1 MTRLTTI
8 PPLPANNITPLA
20 QPTPSEASLALATKA
35 AWQTMIARALKL
47 MREEHTL
54 DLAATPLADSA
65 LVMAEFLEG
74 ELITAAARGRAMHTV
89 LTWAIEELR
98 PAGVD
103 PLTLAAPL
111 DQAMAPA
118 WRLYKILRH
127 FYLDHWT
134 IERLAEALSL
144 APTSIFNLRPKAVA
158 ALADLL
164 AATLQDETL
173 LAMRRQATIARRYQQ
188 LPPAA
193 QTLLQVVAIFRQ
205 PCPPALATEVA
216 QVAPTIVADLV
227 QQRLLALDE
236 PARKLRLPQAI
247 RDYFQLQWQPDER
260 RQWHGKA
267 AEYYQQQRNFLE
279 AARHWLWAQAPETA
293 AALLLDQQQALINQ
307 GNLDELAMLLAMI
320 QPAEVMASTWMRLQ
334 LLIGQVAELLSDFTG
349 ATAAYT
355 AALQTTT
362 AMPTATPGASV
373 SAAMAA
379 MVATTEAEAH
389 YRLAKILEYRNL
401 DEALEH
407 YTRGIALLEARQ
419 QDLSLLVKLYIHRSW
434 LLIQRQDF
442 VQADGSLQ
450 RAKLLIDP
458 QNRQDWAD
466 LYNAAG
472 ELSYREQRFAYA
484 VQERMQ
490 AWLAAKAL
498 NDVERMG
505 KIAYNLGRDYTEL
518 RQFDQ
523 ALSYLEQSRQ
533 LAQKVGNSNLEAG
546 CRQIIGDCYFY
557 QELYAEALLAY
568 QDAYQLYAELGNDL
582 WLTGV
587 CYDLT
592 IGYAVTQQWRAA
604 QHYYREGMT
613 AARTLS
619 QSANQDDSLLFL
631 QKFKA
636 LTQQYPRLTAASTA
650 LNPRQQRALAHVQQ
664 HGEISNRVY
673 RTINDVENK
682 AAASD
687 LKELVEQGVLQKI
700 GQGAAVVYCL
710 PSQPTAA
717 SAPINEQVNTRQR
730 QALAH
735 LQQHG
740 EISNRDYRE
749 LTGVGNKTAATDLQA
764 LVALGLVTQVGKG
777 PATVYTLS

>member
-1 MTRLTTI
+1 MTLLTTI
-8 PPLPANNITPLA
+8 PPLPAKNVTPFAL
-20 QPTPSEASLALATKA
+20 PTQSEAKPAPTTKE
-35 AWQTMIARALKL
+35 AWQAITATALKL

-54 DLAATPLADSA
+54 ELAATPLADSA

-74 ELITAAARGRAMHTV
+74 EIISPAARGRALHTV
-89 LTWAIEELR
+89 LAWAIAELR

-103 PLTLAAPL
+103 PSSPEPPL
-111 DQAMAPA
+111 DQTVAPA
-118 WRLYKILRH
+118 WRLYKILHH
-127 FYLDHWT
+127 FYLEHWT
-134 IERLAEALSL
+134 IERIAEALAL

-164 AATLQDETL
+164 AIAMQDETL
-173 LAMRRQATIARRYQQ
+173 LAARRQATIARRYQQ
-188 LPPAA
+188 LPPSA
-193 QTLLQVVAIFRQ
+193 QTLLRVVAVFRL
-205 PCPPALATEVA
+205 PCPLSFAAEAA
-216 QVAPTIVADLV
+216 QVTPTTVADLV
-227 QQRLLALDE
+227 QHRLLQVDE
-236 PARKLRLPQAI
+236 SSRNLHLPQAI
-247 RDYFQLQWQPDER
+247 RTYLQWQWQPDEQ

-279 AARHWLWAQAPETA
+279 AARHWQRAQAPEMA
-293 AALLLDQQQALINQ
+293 ATLLLTQQQTLINQ
-307 GNLDELAMLLAMI
+307 GNLDELAALLA
-320 QPAEVMASTWMRLQ
+320 ALHATEVTASTWARLQ
-334 LLIGQVAELLSDFTG
+334 LLTGQVAELLANFAE

-355 AALQTTT
+355 AALQST
-362 AMPTATPGASV
+362 AAATMTPGETIPE
-373 SAAMAA
+373 AATL
-379 MVATTEAEAH
+379 ATTEAEAH

-407 YTRGIALLEARQ
+407 YTRGIALLERRH

-434 LLIQRQDF
+434 ILIQRQDLA
-442 VQADGSLQ
+442 QADASLQ

-472 ELSYREQRFAYA
+472 ELSYREQRFAQA

-498 NDVERMG
+498 NDLERMG

-523 ALSYLEQSRQ
+523 ALFYLEQSRQ

-557 QELYAEALLAY
+557 QERYTEALQAY
-568 QDAYQLYAELGNDL
+568 QDAYRLYAELGNDL

-587 CYDLT
+587 CFDLT
-592 IGYAVTQQWRAA
+592 VGYAVTQQWSAA
-604 QHYYREGMT
+604 QRYYAEGIA

-631 QKFKA
+631 KKFKA
-636 LTQQYPRLTAASTA
+636 LAHQYPRLTATPTL
-650 LNPRQQRALAHVQQ
+650 LNPRQERALAHVHH

-673 RTINDVENK
+673 RTINAVENK
-682 AAASD
+682 TAASD
-687 LKELVEQGVLQKI
+687 LKELVEQGLLQKV

-710 PSQPTAA
+710 PSQSTAMPT
-717 SAPINEQVNTRQR
+717 PIDEQVTPRQR
-730 QALAH
+730 QVLAH

-740 EISNRDYRE
+740 AISNRDYRE
-749 LTGVGNKTAATDLQA
+749 LTGVGNKTAAADLQA
-764 LVALGLVTQVGKG
+764 LVTLGLVTQVGKG
-777 PATVYTLS
+777 PATVYTLC